1 MRSMTGFGQAS
12 GENKRFR
19 MTVTLRGVN
28 HRFLD
33 LSLRLRDELRREEP
47 ALREL
52 LSGRLWRG
60 RVEVSV
66 EVAAVGRRGVEV
78 SIDAQVAAAVSGLAA
93 DLEADGVITG
103 KLAFGDL
110 LRLPE
115 LVRLE
120 IPDPEWTAADRIML
134 LRVAEDALEQLIA
147 ARCEEGE
154 KIQAALAGRLNS
166 LGRLVAE
173 LSRRREQTTGELA
186 ESLRQR
192 IAEVLAGDAVD
203 EDRLAQEVAYLV
215 DRSDVS
221 EELDRLASHF
231 EHFAAISS
239 QDGSAGKRLDF
250 LLQEIFR
257 ELNTL
262 GSKCRDSEMTRRVLD
277 AKVLCEQLREQVQ
290 NVE

>member
-12 GENKRFR
+12 GENPRFR
-19 MTVTLRGVN
+19 VTVTLRGVN

-33 LSLRLRDELRREEP
+33 LSMRLREELRREEP

-66 EVAAVGRRGVEV
+66 EVLAVGDRGARV
-78 SIDAQVAAAVSGLAA
+78 SVDPRVAVAVKELAA
-93 DLEADGVITG
+93 ELSAGGVISG
-103 KLAFGDL
+103 ELSFGDL

-120 IPDPEWTAADRIML
+120 IPDPDWTAEDRDL
-134 LRVAEDALEQLIA
+134 LLGVATEALEQLIA
-147 ARCEEGE
+147 ARSEEGD
-154 KIQAALAGRLNS
+154 KIRPALASRIEGLRALTSELTAHREQISAELAAAL
-166 LGRLVAE
+166 
-173 LSRRREQTTGELA
+173 RRR
-186 ESLRQR
+186 
-192 IAEVLAGDAVD
+192 IADLLAGDAVD

-221 EELDRLASHF
+221 EELDRLGSHL
-231 EHFAAISS
+231 EHFDSILE
-239 QDGSAGKRLDF
+239 QEGSIGKRLDF
-250 LLQEIFR
+250 LIQEIFR

-262 GSKCRDSEMTRRVLD
+262 GSKCRDSAMTRRVLD

-290 NVE
+290 NIE

>member
-12 GENKRFR
+12 RENERAR
-19 MTVTLRGVN
+19 ITVTLRGVN

-66 EVAAVGRRGVEV
+66 EVVTVGRRGVEV
-78 SIDAQVAAAVSGLAA
+78 SIDSQVAAAVSAFAA
-93 DLEADGVITG
+93 DLEADGVISGGPT
-103 KLAFGDL
+103 FGDL

-120 IPDPEWTAADRIML
+120 LPDPEWTPADRDML
-134 LRVAEDALEQLIA
+134 LSVADDALEQLIA
-147 ARCEEGE
+147 ARGDEGE
-154 KIQAALAGRLNS
+154 KIHAALSVRLEG
-166 LGRLVAE
+166 LRRLVAE
-173 LSRRREQTTGELA
+173 LTSRREQATGELA
-186 ESLRQR
+186 ASLRRR
-192 IAEVLAGDAVD
+192 IAELLAGEAMD

-221 EELDRLASHF
+221 EELDRLESHF
-231 EHFAAISS
+231 EQFGSISC
-239 QDGSAGKRLDF
+239 QDGSIGKRLDF

-262 GSKCRDSEMTRRVLD
+262 GSKCRDSLMTRHVLD

-290 NVE
+290 NIE

>member
-12 GENKRFR
+12 RENERFR
-19 MTVTLRGVN
+19 TTVTLRGLN

-33 LSLRLRDELRREEP
+33 LSMRLRDELRREEP
-47 ALREL
+47 GLRDL
-52 LSGRLWRG
+52 LTSRLWRG

-66 EVAAVGRRGVEV
+66 EVAAVGRRDVEV
-78 SIDAQVAAAVSGLAA
+78 SIDREVAAAVGALAGE
-93 DLEADGVITG
+93 LEADGVIAGRPT
-103 KLAFGDL
+103 FGDL

-120 IPDPEWTAADRIML
+120 IPDPEWTAADRDL
-134 LRVAEDALEQLIA
+134 LLGVAEEALEQLIA

-154 KIQAALAGRLNS
+154 KILAALLARIEDLRRLA
-166 LGRLVAE
+166 AE
-173 LSRRREQTTGELA
+173 LGRRREETVGELA
-186 ESLRQR
+186 ASLRQR
-192 IAEVLAGDAVD
+192 IRDVLDGETVD
-203 EDRLAQEVAYLV
+203 EDRMAQEVAYLV

-221 EELDRLASHF
+221 EELDRLDSHF
-231 EHFAAISS
+231 EQFATISS
-239 QDGSAGKRLDF
+239 QDGSVGKRLDF

-257 ELNTL
+257 ELNTV

-277 AKVLCEQLREQVQ
+277 SKGLCEQLREQVQ

>member
-12 GENKRFR
+12 GENQHFR
-19 MTVTLRGVN
+19 VTVTLRGVN

-33 LSLRLRDELRREEP
+33 LSLRLREELRREESG
-47 ALREL
+47 LRDL
-52 LSGRLWRG
+52 LTGRLWRG

-66 EVAAVGRRGVEV
+66 EVVAVGRRGVEV
-78 SIDAQVAAAVSGLAA
+78 SVDRDVAAAVSALAEE
-93 DLEADGVITG
+93 LEAGGVIAG
-103 KLAFGDL
+103 KLTFGDL

-120 IPDPEWTAADRIML
+120 IPDPEWTAADRAL
-134 LRVAEDALEQLIA
+134 LLSVAEDALDQLIA
-147 ARCEEGE
+147 ARHEEGE
-154 KIQAALAGRLNS
+154 NILAALLARIEDLRCLTS
-166 LGRLVAE
+166 ELG
-173 LSRRREQTTGELA
+173 RRREQTTGELA
-186 ESLRQR
+186 ASLRQR
-192 IAEVLAGDAVD
+192 IAEVLDGDMVD

-221 EELDRLASHF
+221 EELDRLGSHF
-231 EHFAAISS
+231 EHFSTVS
-239 QDGSAGKRLDF
+239 RQDGSTGKRLDF